1 MATGTPTGTHPGTG
15 KRRRPRHWN
24 DIDPTR
30 RAVVLTWL
38 AFTATFAIARIVT
51 GVIKLGGSQSG
62 NLNAGGV
69 HLHHY
74 LWGLLL
80 VIGVAVFGLVDRSL
94 KARAWMGLALGVGLG
109 LIVDEAALLI
119 TLKDVY
125 WKTDGWA
132 SVGIAVVIISVL
144 GTALVITRSGKYEEQ
159 TPHKP

>member
-1 MATGTPTGTHPGTG
+1 MTSIATDMPSANHPPTGA
-15 KRRRPRHWN
+15 RRRPRHWN

-38 AFTATFAIARIVT
+38 AFTATFLIARIIT
-51 GVIKLGGSQSG
+51 GVIKLGGSQTG

-94 KARAWMGLALGVGLG
+94 KARAWMGIALGIGLG
-109 LIVDEAALLI
+109 LIIDEAALLI

-144 GTALVITRSGKYEEQ
+144 GTALVITRSGKYEDSA
-159 TPHKP
+159 